1 MNKLFNTPDTVVKQ
15 ARSVQRI
22 RAKSQI
28 SKPTKTQSELLALAQ
43 ACKAIS
49 VKRDNYWYAE
59 TVTGKVLKSAAERI
73 VITNFIRVWNQT

>member
-1 MNKLFNTPDTVVKQ
+1 MNKLFNTPDTIVKQ

-43 ACKAIS
+43 ACKAVA
-49 VKRDNYWYAE
+49 VKRNKYWYAE
-59 TVTGKVLKSAAERI
+59 TMTGKVLKSSADRLP
-73 VITNFIRVWNQT
+73 VQNFIRSWNQT